1 MYKVNNFSLWLSFS
15 SQPWKHFVSSFGH
28 SIYPHTL
35 CHSIHFNVN
44 LSREVYS
51 RAVNM
56 LVFFRIANLWVEQ
69 GKEQLNRP
77 LDSCSLIS
85 LFDFCV
91 HRLDLSLPKLASSLS
106 MWHQKAVQKAGGSVL
121 QNAGVPGRCAGI
133 LQLCMSRKGE
143 HQVVFR
149 ELNKVIWT
157 RMPVKW
163 VQVITLDRE
172 FDYSIWS
179 AYLSRNSEICLRG
192 QNWHQPTS
200 VIPEEQLMSIMWDMA
215 P

>member
-1 MYKVNNFSLWLSFS
+1 
-15 SQPWKHFVSSFGH
+15 
-28 SIYPHTL
+28 
-35 CHSIHFNVN
+35 
-44 LSREVYS
+44 
-51 RAVNM
+51 M

-69 GKEQLNRP
+69 GKEELSHP

-106 MWHQKAVQKAGGSVL
+106 MWYRKSVQKVRRQCLAECRSPWSLCQNGSMCV
-121 QNAGVPGRCAGI
+121 
-133 LQLCMSRKGE
+133 SRKGE
-143 HQVVFR
+143 HQVVFW

-179 AYLSRNSEICLRG
+179 VYLSRNSEICLRG